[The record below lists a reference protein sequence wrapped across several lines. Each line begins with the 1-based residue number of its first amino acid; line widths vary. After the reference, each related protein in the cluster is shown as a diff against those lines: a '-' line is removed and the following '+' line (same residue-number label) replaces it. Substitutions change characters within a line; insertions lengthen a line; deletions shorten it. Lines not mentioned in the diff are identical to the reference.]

1 MSLPLF
7 FVEAISRCL
16 HQMLSKIRT
25 PQKPLLKWQ
34 IIFRRIC
41 WCCWRCWCCGRS
53 TVYFPL
59 ETVAR
64 GEPATLLPLAGRYGE
79 IKFAKSANWKFIELL
94 GAICVLEAHICGIL
108 TVSKLNNK
116 LRNSPRASLSYP
128 RLKREFLNNFTCNL
142 HNIKMICVIPLP
154 QYNSPQRKPCSD
166 TESKSLGDTYEGPRL
181 PLHHYPID
189 PIYQRI

>member
-7 FVEAISRCL
+7 LWRRLVAAYIKCC
-16 HQMLSKIRT
+16 
-25 PQKPLLKWQ
+25 QKPERPPRPLLKWQ
-34 IIFRRIC
+34 IVFRRIC
-41 WCCWRCWCCGRS
+41 WCCWRCWCCGRP

-64 GEPATLLPLAGRYGE
+64 GEPATLLSLAGRYGE
-79 IKFAKSANWKFIELL
+79 IKFTKSANWKFIELL
-94 GAICVLEAHICGIL
+94 GAICVLEAHGCGVL

-116 LRNSPRASLSYP
+116 LRNSPRASLPYP
-128 RLKREFLNNFTCNL
+128 RLEREFLNNFTCNL

-154 QYNSPQRKPCSD
+154 QCNSPQRKPCSD
-166 TESKSLGDTYEGPRL
+166 TESKFLGDTYEGPRL